1 MTKLNKNTRKIVIWI
16 ARSYYEFKKSV
27 EKYKGKECKL
37 SEEELMIYFANE
49 NYAKIIKRTFNSYV
63 NKYVQQDVWDYFYN
77 NKKIDYY
84 KKELVEEELEKW
96 FRAIAK
102 ELGCIT
108 IE

>member
-16 ARSYYEFKKSV
+16 AKSYYEFKKSV

-37 SEEELMIYFANE
+37 SEEE
-49 NYAKIIKRTFNSYV
+49 IIKRTFNSYV